1 MQQTQ
6 STCFAAGLGASR
18 IIILLF
24 QRAHVITNA
33 SCCSNLYLFLLLLR
47 QSVKLYLGA
56 YLFYVDFWN
65 KVMGWLSDTH
75 LLCAGCR
82 LQAASQSNSLTS
94 LRNLKACLT
103 MPNSLRHFSI
113 GFAAPISICLQRPQP
128 EVYCQAVEN
137 NRHQSVQES

>member
-1 MQQTQ
+1 M
-6 STCFAAGLGASR
+6 
-18 IIILLF
+18 LF
-24 QRAHVITNA
+24 KLIP
-33 SCCSNLYLFLLLLR
+33 FLLLLR

-94 LRNLKACLT
+94 LRSLKACLT

-137 NRHQSVQES
+137 NRHQSVQSRSRLWARSRLGYYSVTSLLFKTGQV